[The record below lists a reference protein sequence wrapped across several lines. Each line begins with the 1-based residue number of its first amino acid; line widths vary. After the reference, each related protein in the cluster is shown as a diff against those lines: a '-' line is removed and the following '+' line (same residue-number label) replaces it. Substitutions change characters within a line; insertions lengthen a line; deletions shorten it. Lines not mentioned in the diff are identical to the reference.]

1 LFQEESSL
9 LLDELIRGAGSPMQ
23 TKLQKVSVFE
33 AKTKLSELLRE
44 TEQGGSFVIYRRGKE
59 VARLV
64 PPVKEE
70 QDANLKQVLSS
81 FREIRERITGKVSI
95 RELVEEGRR
104 L

>member
-1 LFQEESSL
+1 M
-9 LLDELIRGAGSPMQ
+9 GA
-23 TKLQKVSVFE
+23 KLQKVSAFE

-64 PPVKEE
+64 PPAQEE
-70 QDANLKQVLSS
+70 PDGDLKQIQSS
-81 FREIRERITGKVSI
+81 FREIRERIPGRVSI

-104 L
+104 S